1 MVSPE
6 LQPKSINTSAS
17 EIDHSESGTR
27 RPRLVFIDYLIKPV
41 QRICRYPLLFHH
53 FLSFSPPDHHIA
65 DRALHAMHAVAS
77 AVDDARGRQEL
88 SVKSNLI
95 VSRLCQGI
103 SMSIANASRPYHA
116 QPLTPGFLS
125 SLGLCLTTGS
135 LDIILYHR
143 STLGKSNTVTAKYL
157 AAFLFPGEFL
167 IFAKVLKAS
176 SSTQP
181 WTTVGFPLTSAL
193 TVVSRLSSPFTE
205 LVSIIIQGA
214 YTRARHVVS
223 VRKGCLDAGYS

>member
-1 MVSPE
+1 M
-6 LQPKSINTSAS
+6 
-17 EIDHSESGTR
+17 R
-27 RPRLVFIDYLIKPV
+27 
-41 QRICRYPLLFHH
+41 
-53 FLSFSPPDHHIA
+53 
-65 DRALHAMHAVAS
+65 AVAS

-103 SMSIANASRPYHA
+103 SVSIANASRPYHA

-125 SLGLCLTTGS
+125 SLGLCLTAGS
-135 LDIILYHR
+135 LDVILYDR

-157 AAFLFPGEFL
+157 AAFLFPGGFL
-167 IFAKVLKAS
+167 IFAKVLKAKVYEPRHWFS
-176 SSTQP
+176 LREFELVDST
-181 WTTVGFPLTSAL
+181 TDDGRLSPLTSAL

-214 YTRARHVVS
+214 YT
-223 VRKGCLDAGYS
+223 